1 MQIVLQILKFAHI
14 LAVVFM
20 AWPLYAL
27 IAVNERGR
35 LGSPLGGW
43 ADRYMENMI
52 KAQTIRC
59 YIYQLTAAVTGL
71 ALVYFRG
78 FGLSFT
84 FTNWVL
90 AVKTILLLTLMSLL
104 SYVHFSLQPRI
115 DALFAQAGT
124 NAVPEDFGAQVGPLR
139 SRRKRLAATCLFLVI
154 TTVLLG
160 LQVYARFNPL
170 LTLALVVLT
179 ALFVWRAYRTPIPFG
194 WM

>member
-1 MQIVLQILKFAHI
+1 MQIVLQILRFVHI

-43 ADRYMENMI
+43 ADQYMENMI
-52 KAQTIRC
+52 KAQTMRC

-78 FGLSFT
+78 FDLSFVL
-84 FTNWVL
+84 TNWVL
-90 AVKTILLLTLMSLL
+90 AAKTILLLALMGLL
-104 SYVHFSLQPRI
+104 SYVHLGLQPRI

-124 NAVPEDFGAQVGPLR
+124 DAVPEDLGAQVGPLR

-170 LTLALVVLT
+170 LTLALVALI
-179 ALFVWRAYRTPIPFG
+179 ALFVWRAYRTPIRLG
-194 WM
+194 WV

>member
-35 LGSPLGGW
+35 LDSSLGGW
-43 ADRYMENMI
+43 ADRYMENII

-59 YIYQLTAAVTGL
+59 YIYQLTAAFTGL
-71 ALVYFRG
+71 ALLYFRG
-78 FGLSFT
+78 FDLSFV

-90 AVKTILLLTLMSLL
+90 AAKIILLLALMGLL

-115 DALFAQAGT
+115 DALFAQAGA
-124 NAVPEDFGAQVGPLR
+124 NPVPQEIVAQIGPLR
-139 SRRKRLAATCLFLVI
+139 VRRKKLAATCLFFVI

-160 LQVYARFNPL
+160 LQVYARFNLL
-170 LTLALVVLT
+170 LTMALVILT

>member
-1 MQIVLQILKFAHI
+1 MQIVLQILRFVHI

-35 LGSPLGGW
+35 LGSPLGEW
-43 ADRYMENMI
+43 ADRYMENII
-52 KAQTIRC
+52 KAQTMRC

-78 FGLSFT
+78 LGLSSI

-90 AVKTILLLTLMSLL
+90 AAKTILLLTLMGLL
-104 SYVHFSLQPRI
+104 SYVHLSLQPKI
-115 DALFAQAGT
+115 DALFAQAGA
-124 NAVPEDFGAQVGPLR
+124 NPVPQEIAAQIGPLR
-139 SRRKRLAATCLFLVI
+139 VRRKKLAATCLFFVI
-154 TTVLLG
+154 TIVLLG

-179 ALFVWRAYRTPIPFG
+179 ALFVWRAYRTPILFG

>member
-1 MQIVLQILKFAHI
+1 MEIVLQILRFAHI

-35 LGSPLGGW
+35 LGSPLGEW
-43 ADRYMENMI
+43 ADQYMENII
-52 KAQTIRC
+52 KAQTMRC
-59 YIYQLTAAVTGL
+59 YIYQLTALVTGV

-78 FGLSFT
+78 FGLSYI

-90 AVKTILLLTLMSLL
+90 VAKTILLLTLMGLL
-104 SYVHFSLQPRI
+104 SYVHLGLQPRI

-124 NAVPEDFGAQVGPLR
+124 NAVPEDLGAQVAVLR
-139 SRRKRLAATCLFLVI
+139 VRRKKLAATCLFMVI